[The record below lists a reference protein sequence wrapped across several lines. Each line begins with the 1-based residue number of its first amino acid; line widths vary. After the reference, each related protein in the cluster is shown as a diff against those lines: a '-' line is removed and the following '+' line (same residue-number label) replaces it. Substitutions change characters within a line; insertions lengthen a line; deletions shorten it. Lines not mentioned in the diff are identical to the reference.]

1 MTVQKCSLSD
11 YEIYDIQEARV
22 LPLTFDEYRQ
32 LWRYLTRE
40 LPTLGGKF
48 EYAAKGIVLKPF
60 PHDTLILF
68 QWSGCIRACGIMW
81 RRCKGYYQFD
91 PDSIRMITP
100 ITSAE
105 LRRINADPKLKR
117 LCRSMLYLCGSREKL
132 DPRRLRRLL
141 ALLGRKR
148 DSYLRKRGV
157 RK

>member
-1 MTVQKCSLSD
+1 MTVQEHSLSD
-11 YEIYDIQEARV
+11 YEIYDIQEVRV
-22 LPLTFDEYRQ
+22 LPLMFDEYRQ

-40 LPTLGGKF
+40 LPALDGKF

-91 PDSIRMITP
+91 PESIRMIAP
-100 ITSAE
+100 ITAAE
-105 LRRINADPKLKR
+105 LRRLEPDFKGFR
-117 LCRSMLYLCGSREKL
+117 RSMLYLCASREKL

-148 DSYLRKRGV
+148 GSYLRKRGV

>member
-1 MTVQKCSLSD
+1 MTVQEHSLGD
-11 YEIYDIQEARV
+11 YEIYDIQEVRV
-22 LPLTFDEYRQ
+22 LPLMFDEYRQ

-40 LPTLGGKF
+40 LPALDGKF

-68 QWSGCIRACGIMW
+68 QCSGCIRACGIMW

-91 PDSIRMITP
+91 PESIRMIAP
-100 ITSAE
+100 ITAAE
-105 LRRINADPKLKR
+105 LRRLEPDFKGFR
-117 LCRSMLYLCGSREKL
+117 RSMLYLCASREKL
-132 DPRRLRRLL
+132 DQRRLRRLL

-148 DSYLRKRGV
+148 GSYLRKRGV